1 MTIITFITSFTSVT
15 LKIKTMKIV
24 ILDGYTLNPGD
35 LDWSPIKSLG
45 EVTVY
50 ERTAAGEVVG
60 RAKGAPI
67 VLTNKVEITR
77 KMMEQLPDLE
87 YIGVMA
93 TGFNI
98 IDLPAATDHGITV
111 TNVKGYSTNAV
122 AQHTFALLFAL
133 LNRVETHSDLVHAGK
148 WAASKDFTFRETPLL
163 EVVDKTM
170 GLIGLG
176 DIGQKVAD
184 IARAFGMRVIAYRK
198 NPQKTNDP
206 DIQMVSLD
214 EVFRQSDVLSLH
226 VPLSAETEHIV
237 NKENLEKMKATAYLL
252 NTARGALINEAD
264 LASALDNQV
273 IAGAG
278 LDVLSSE
285 PPLSDNPLLNA
296 KNCVIT
302 PHVAW
307 SLQET
312 RERLM
317 HLISENIKAYLHGE
331 PINKV
336 NT

>member
-1 MTIITFITSFTSVT
+1 
-15 LKIKTMKIV
+15 MKIV
-24 ILDGYTLNPGD
+24 VLDGYTLNPGD
-35 LDWSPIKSLG
+35 LDWSPVESLG
-45 EVTVY
+45 DVIVY
-50 ERTAAGEVVG
+50 DRSTPSQVVERAA
-60 RAKGAPI
+60 GAPI
-67 VLTNKVEITR
+67 LLTNKVQITGEI
-77 KMMEQLPDLE
+77 MQQLPDLK

-93 TGFNI
+93 TGFNL
-98 IDLPAATDHGITV
+98 IDLPAASQRGITV

-133 LNRVETHSDLVHAGK
+133 LNRVETHSDSVHAGK

-163 EVVDKTM
+163 EIAGKTI

-184 IARAFGMRVIAYRK
+184 IAKAFGMRVIAYRK
-198 NPQKTNDP
+198 NPEKTTDP

-214 EVFRQSDVLSLH
+214 EVFSQSDVLSLH
-226 VPLSAETEHIV
+226 IPLSTETTHLVHAEC
-237 NKENLEKMKATAYLL
+237 LRKMKATAYLI
-252 NTARGALINEAD
+252 NTARGALINETD
-264 LASALDNQV
+264 LARALEDQV

-285 PPLSDNPLLNA
+285 PPLPDNPLLNA

-302 PHVAW
+302 PHIAW

-312 RERLM
+312 RHRLM
-317 HLISENIKAYLHGE
+317 KLIAENVKAYQQGH

-336 NT
+336 NG

>member
-1 MTIITFITSFTSVT
+1 
-15 LKIKTMKIV
+15 MKIV

-50 ERTAAGEVVG
+50 DRSAAGQVVE

-77 KMMEQLPDLE
+77 EMMEQLPDLK

-111 TNVKGYSTNAV
+111 TNVKGYSTHAV

-133 LNRVETHSDLVHAGK
+133 LNRVETHSDLVHSGK
-148 WAASKDFTFRETPLL
+148 WTASEDFTFRETPLL
-163 EVVDKTM
+163 EVADKTI

-176 DIGQKVAD
+176 DIGHKVAD
-184 IARAFGMRVIAYRK
+184 IAKAFGMRVIAYRK
-198 NPQKTNDP
+198 NPEKTTDP
-206 DIQMVSLD
+206 DIQMVTLD
-214 EVFRQSDVLSLH
+214 EVFRQSDILSLH
-226 VPLSAETEHIV
+226 IPLSTETEHIV
-237 NKENLEKMKATAYLL
+237 NKKNLEKMKATAYLI
-252 NTARGALINEAD
+252 NTSRGALVNEAD
-264 LASALDNQV
+264 LASSLENHG

-285 PPLSDNPLLNA
+285 PPLPDNPLLNA

-317 HLISENIKAYLHGE
+317 HLISKNIKAYLRGE
-331 PINKV
+331 PVNKV

>member
-1 MTIITFITSFTSVT
+1 
-15 LKIKTMKIV
+15 MKIV

-50 ERTAAGEVVG
+50 ERTAAEEVLE
-60 RAKGAPI
+60 RAKGVPI
-67 VLTNKVEITR
+67 VLTNKVEVTR
-77 KMMEQLPDLE
+77 AMMEQLPDLK

-133 LNRVETHSDLVHAGK
+133 MNRVETHSNLVHAGK
-148 WAASKDFTFRETPLL
+148 WTSSKDFTFRETPLL
-163 EVVDKTM
+163 EVADKTI

-184 IARAFGMRVIAYRK
+184 IANAFGMRVIAYRK
-198 NPQKTNDP
+198 NPEKTTDP
-206 DIQMVSLD
+206 NIQMVPLD
-214 EVFRQSDVLSLH
+214 DVFRQSDVLSLH
-226 VPLSAETEHIV
+226 VPLGTETEHIV
-237 NKENLEKMKATAYLL
+237 NRENLEKMKVTAYLI

-264 LASALDNQV
+264 LASALEDGI

-285 PPLSDNPLLNA
+285 PPSSSNPLLNA

-312 RERLM
+312 RERLL
-317 HLISENIKAYLHGE
+317 HLVSENIKAYLHGE

>member
-1 MTIITFITSFTSVT
+1 MR
-15 LKIKTMKIV
+15 IV

-50 ERTAAGEVVG
+50 DRTTPGQVVERAES
-60 RAKGAPI
+60 API

-77 KMMEQLPDLE
+77 EMMEQLPDLK

-98 IDLPAATDHGITV
+98 IDLPAAADHGITV
-111 TNVKGYSTNAV
+111 TNVKGYSTYAV

-148 WAASKDFTFRETPLL
+148 WAASEDFTFRETPLL
-163 EVVDKTM
+163 EVAEKTI

-184 IARAFGMRVIAYRK
+184 VAKALGMRVIAYRK
-198 NPQKTNDP
+198 NPEKTTDP
-206 DIQMVSLD
+206 DIQMVTLD

-226 VPLSAETEHIV
+226 TPLSTETEHIV

-264 LASALDNQV
+264 LAAALNNQD

-278 LDVLSSE
+278 LDVLCTE
-285 PPLSDNPLLNA
+285 PPSPDTPLLNA

-307 SLQET
+307 SLLET

-317 HLISENIKAYLHGE
+317 HLISQNIKAYLRGE
-331 PINKV
+331 PVNKV
-336 NT
+336 NA